1 MIEVKRRS
9 ELCSESSLSNN
20 KQKAMS
26 LKEHLDAQI
35 KALNESNAD
44 KETRIQILNTWI
56 NELNTKRSN

>member
-1 MIEVKRRS
+1 
-9 ELCSESSLSNN
+9 
-20 KQKAMS
+20 MS